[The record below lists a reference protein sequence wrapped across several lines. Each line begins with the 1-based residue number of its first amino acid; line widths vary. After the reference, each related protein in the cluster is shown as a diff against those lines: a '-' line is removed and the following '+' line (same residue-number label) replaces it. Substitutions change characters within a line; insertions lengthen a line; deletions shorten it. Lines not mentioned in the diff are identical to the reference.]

1 MTVERTLVECTLI
14 LGLGNPILRDDG
26 VGIRLATDLARRL
39 GLADGIRRSAEGE
52 PEPGLHILT
61 ECSLGGL
68 TLVELM
74 VGFDRVLVLDSIGT
88 KGGVPGDW
96 HAFTAEALKQT
107 MNLSNVHDANFA
119 TALELGRRMGFRL
132 PLDAD
137 IHVFAVEVE
146 DTLTFDERMSPSLES
161 AYPDYAEGIF
171 REVGRVV
178 PGLPVL
184 AQVAG

>member
-1 MTVERTLVECTLI
+1 VTVERTLVECTLI

-26 VGIRLATDLARRL
+26 VGIRLATDLAERL
-39 GLADGIRRSAEGE
+39 GCPDGIRRGPGGIEA
-52 PEPGLHILT
+52 GLHCLV

-74 VGFDRVLVLDSIGT
+74 AGFDRVVVLDSIGT
-88 KGGVPGDW
+88 RDGVPGDW